1 MFCWSDLRVCV
12 CVCWGGRGVVIFY
25 CVVVFISGIFFA
37 DLLLGCVID
46 FFFLYGFMWCV
57 FSVADVYVV
66 CDFSVCYL
74 KVVQ

>member
-1 MFCWSDLRVCV
+1 MCV
-12 CVCWGGRGVVIFY
+12 LGGSGCCDFLLCCGVYFWD
-25 CVVVFISGIFFA
+25 FFA
-37 DLLLGCVID
+37 DLLLGCVLD